1 MSRDRVA
8 CLIAYD
14 IADPKRLRR
23 VHALLKGRALP
34 LQYSVFLG
42 RFTGKE
48 LDDLEQELRRRIH
61 PKQDDVRIYAL
72 PGLTQPVSIGR
83 PVLPA
88 GVSWAAPDAILLA
101 AEDEE
106 ETEPA

>member
-1 MSRDRVA
+1 MSRGRVA

-14 IADPKRLRR
+14 IADPKRLRK

-42 RFTGKE
+42 RFTEAE
-48 LDDLEQELRRRIH
+48 LDELEGELRRRIH
-61 PKQDDVRIYAL
+61 LRQDDVRIYML
-72 PGLTQPVSIGR
+72 PSLQQPVSIGR

-88 GVSWAAPDAILLA
+88 GVSWAAPEAILLA
-101 AEDEE
+101 AGEE
-106 ETEPA
+106 GDS